1 MRNPSSSF
9 VRVASSVILFFK
21 RRSPPPPTLFA
32 FFLSSSSPLF
42 SLLLSV
48 SFLEALI
55 LAPPRCVNLARR
67 TWISRKTRWRSV
79 CAVPL
84 VKRSGGGLDLV
95 SDLVLW
101 RALLLPMLPLFDF
114 LGKGEM
120 VRLAEGVRVPQTVEL
135 RCFFRPFRWSPARP
149 FLGRSTVLVGP
160 SMVLLSFSSRF
171 GLLQVL
177 CSRGVC
183 EKARSWV
190 CQPQQPFSV
199 AARLY
204 VREVCCVG
212 VLSKLFLTTRSL
224 RTGHRVRLTLPGPAL
239 AITAGRF
246 CGKRMFLSD
255 SFFSKELESLTSKFH
270 IIEATY
276 CCK

>member
-1 MRNPSSSF
+1 MLSSLN
-9 VRVASSVILFFK
+9 AGH
-21 RRSPPPPTLFA
+21 PPPLFA

-48 SFLEALI
+48 SFLGALI
-55 LAPPRCVNLARR
+55 LAPPRGVDLARR
-67 TWISRKTRWRSV
+67 TWISGEARWRSG
-79 CAVPL
+79 CTVPL

-101 RALLLPMLPLFDF
+101 RALLLPLLPLFDF

-135 RCFFRPFRWSPARP
+135 RCFFRPFCWSHARP
-149 FLGRSTVLVGP
+149 FLGRSTVLVRA
-160 SMVLLSFSSRF
+160 SMVLLSFPSRF

-183 EKARSWV
+183 EKASSWV

-199 AARLY
+199 A
-204 VREVCCVG
+204 VRV
-212 VLSKLFLTTRSL
+212 
-224 RTGHRVRLTLPGPAL
+224 
-239 AITAGRF
+239 
-246 CGKRMFLSD
+246 
-255 SFFSKELESLTSKFH
+255 EST
-270 IIEATY
+270 
-276 CCK
+276 